1 MRTAGGPVSGVR
13 SVSLPEGPVETQSG
27 AARNKPGAPAGSA
40 GRPER
45 SDAR

>member
-27 AARNKPGAPAGSA
+27 PAGNKPAPDCIP
-40 GRPER
+40 GRL
-45 SDAR
+45 

>member
-27 AARNKPGAPAGSA
+27 PGRKQTDGPDCIP
-40 GRPER
+40 GRL
-45 SDAR
+45 

>member
-27 AARNKPGAPAGSA
+27 AARNKTDRPARIKG
-40 GRPER
+40 GRKSNE
-45 SDAR
+45 

>member
-27 AARNKPGAPAGSA
+27 PSVNKPAAPDCIP
-40 GRPER
+40 GRL
-45 SDAR
+45 

>member
-27 AARNKPGAPAGSA
+27 AAGNNTDAPHGIN
-40 GRPER
+40 GRRE
-45 SDAR
+45 SND